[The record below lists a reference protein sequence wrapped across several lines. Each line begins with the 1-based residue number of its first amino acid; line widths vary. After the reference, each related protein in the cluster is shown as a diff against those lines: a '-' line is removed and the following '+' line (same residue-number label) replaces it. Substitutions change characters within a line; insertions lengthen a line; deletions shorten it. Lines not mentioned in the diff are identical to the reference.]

1 MPGEATMGQ
10 WDWFLYM
17 TKNIIIIRV
26 DAGLATSEQ
35 SDSMR
40 FGALALQVHV
50 SLTGHYMLHYY
61 MC

>member
-1 MPGEATMGQ
+1 MGQ